1 MIAKKREDLNLEKK
15 RPMFFQLGLFI
26 VAAGTLAAFTYR
38 NPMTRIIPLDP
49 IQGERLVQMEYQ
61 VQEAEPEVQEEVVE
75 VVEQQT
81 QQATVNEVLID
92 ENTQTSS
99 EVSSEVRSTSGADV
113 PPGFSAGT
121 INIPKP
127 EVVMPDV
134 IVGLPDVEAEYMT
147 GLLEMKKFVVSKT
160 NYPEDARELGV
171 QGKVYVEFVVE
182 KDGSLSNVK
191 VLRKIYPSLD
201 REAKRVVKDFP
212 KWKPGEHRGEKV
224 RTVVRLPI
232 TFTLN

>member
-1 MIAKKREDLNLEKK
+1 MIAKKREELNLEKK

-38 NPMTRIIPLDP
+38 NPVTRIIPLDP
-49 IQGERLVQMEYQ
+49 IQGERLVQQEYQ
-61 VQEAEPEVQEEVVE
+61 IQEPEPVVEEEIVE

-92 ENTQTSS
+92 ENTQTSN
-99 EVSSEVRSTSGADV
+99 EVSSEARSTSGADV
-113 PPGFSAGT
+113 PPGFTPGDIT
-121 INIPKP
+121 IPGVD
-127 EVVMPDV
+127 VVMPDV
-134 IVGLPDVEAEYMT
+134 IVDIPQIEAEYMT
-147 GLLEMKKFVVSKT
+147 GLLEMKKFVVSQT
-160 NYPEDARELGV
+160 NYPEDAREIGV

-182 KDGSLSNVK
+182 KDGSITNVK

-201 REAKRVVKDFP
+201 REAKRVVKNFP
-212 KWKPGEHRGEKV
+212 KWKPGEDRGEKV
-224 RTVVRLPI
+224 RTRVRLPI